1 MNSLQQRHE
10 VRLRG
15 LHAITTRSCAASRE
29 IRRRGLARF
38 AGLPVIVMGDAD

>member
-15 LHAITTRSCAASRE
+15 LQPPVWPEHRGA
-29 IRRRGLARF
+29 RRAR
-38 AGLPVIVMGDAD
+38 ARPR